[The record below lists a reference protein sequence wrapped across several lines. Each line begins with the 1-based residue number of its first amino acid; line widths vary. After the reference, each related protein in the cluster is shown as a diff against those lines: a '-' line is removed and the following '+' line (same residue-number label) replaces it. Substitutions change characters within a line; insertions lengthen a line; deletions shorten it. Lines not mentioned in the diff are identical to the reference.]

1 MMLLVEEQL
10 MLDLHYLMIKE
21 DGLFILVGMQLLYL
35 DQGEDLLLWLK
46 KIQIKGNND
55 KAPI

>member
-1 MMLLVEEQL
+1 MLLVEEQL

-35 DQGEDLLLWLK
+35 GQGEDLLLWLK